1 MEGQRGLDKVRDGVR
16 EVIGGDVAD
25 RQRTVRILQ
34 VGPRGELA
42 EEARETNAP
51 LPASTY
57 GDVTQKK
64 QDGMD
69 I

>member
-25 RQRTVRILQ
+25 RQRTVGILQ

-42 EEARETNAP
+42 EEAREANAP
-51 LPASTY
+51 LPASPY

-64 QDGMD
+64 QDDVD